1 MIDKYCKFDA
11 LSTTSFRF
19 LMHALMTTKAKDDND
34 NDNGKII
41 VGSEAN
47 YNVPVWIASQYI
59 TAVAYLYGL
68 RLVKRAFG

>member
-19 LMHALMTTKAKDDND
+19 LMHAMMTTIAKDDND

-41 VGSEAN
+41 ARSEAN
-47 YNVPVWIASQYI
+47 YNVPCSVGS
-59 TAVAYLYGL
+59 
-68 RLVKRAFG
+68 